1 MKNEYKIDIPMTDA
15 ELAAI
20 WNQHEYCPECK
31 GTHIKNVS
39 KRAKVSI
46 FGFMWAHD
54 VPEFLCDDC
63 GCRCLTNEP
72 SKHIKF
78 NAWTGK
84 RTEELKS
91 SAALFMLPSLRP
103 AQSLAIFYSLFFAS
117 TKA

>member
-1 MKNEYKIDIPMTDA
+1 MKNEHKIDIPMTDA

-54 VPEFLCDDC
+54 VPEFLYDDC
-63 GCRCLTNEP
+63 GCRWLTNEP

-84 RTEELKS
+84 RTEELK
-91 SAALFMLPSLRP
+91 
-103 AQSLAIFYSLFFAS
+103 
-117 TKA
+117 